1 MIKII
6 CVCGARPNFMKVAP
20 IMQAFEAAGNFE
32 TLLVHTGQHYD
43 ENMSRLFFDDLGIP
57 RPDINLEVGSAS
69 HAVQTGEIMKRFEP
83 AVLDFKPDYVLVV
96 GDVNSTIACG
106 LVAVKLGVKLIHVEA
121 GLRSFDW
128 TMPEEINRILTD
140 RISDLLF
147 VTEQSGLDNLAKE
160 GIDSDKVHFVGNVM
174 IDTLMANRERAKKS
188 DILGRLGLKE
198 KGYAAITLHRPSNV
212 DDLNKFAEIIAAFEE
227 IQKEIKLVFP
237 MHPRTRSNIKG
248 SELERRIE
256 AMSNFI
262 LLEPV
267 GYLDFLCLM
276 SNAALVITDSGGIQ
290 EETTI
295 LGVPCMTLRENTER
309 PVTIT
314 EGTNH
319 LAHITTDDILKNYRE
334 IRDGGTGNSYGVP
347 KLWDGKAAGR
357 IATIIAK
364 QSGF

>member
-1 MIKII
+1 
-6 CVCGARPNFMKVAP
+6 
-20 IMQAFEAAGNFE
+20 
-32 TLLVHTGQHYD
+32 
-43 ENMSRLFFDDLGIP
+43 
-57 RPDINLEVGSAS
+57 
-69 HAVQTGEIMKRFEP
+69 
-83 AVLDFKPDYVLVV
+83 
-96 GDVNSTIACG
+96 
-106 LVAVKLGVKLIHVEA
+106 
-121 GLRSFDW
+121 
-128 TMPEEINRILTD
+128 MPEEINRILTD